1 MRDSFKDLTDK
12 EYAELVWGN
21 NMKSIAFMGVKGK
34 RVYFI
39 KTKWFKRIKQVN
51 KTKFFKYK

>member
-39 KTKWFKRIKQVN
+39 KTKWFSRIKQV
-51 KTKFFKYK
+51 TKDKYFNYN

>member
-21 NMKSIAFMGVKGK
+21 SMKSIAFMGVKGK

-39 KTKWFKRIKQVN
+39 KTKWFSRIKQV
-51 KTKFFKYK
+51 TKDKYFNYK